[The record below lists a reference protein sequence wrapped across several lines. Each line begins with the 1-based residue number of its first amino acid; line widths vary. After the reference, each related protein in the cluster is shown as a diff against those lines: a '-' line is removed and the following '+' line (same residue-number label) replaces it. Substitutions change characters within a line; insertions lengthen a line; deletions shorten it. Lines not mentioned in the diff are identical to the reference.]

1 MATLSINF
9 VLSGAFGYYDNA
21 QLSAAPTL
29 TPTQPVVMLAGTAT
43 TTPGTIAYGGVSSPQ
58 AIVIINTHATVGL
71 KVRVATTETAQTVPA
86 GNFTVLHSPGNGVE
100 VEAVSG
106 SVTYVSAIAK

>member
-1 MATLSINF
+1 MATLSLNF
-9 VLSGAFGYYDNA
+9 VLAGQFGEYDSA
-21 QLSAAPTL
+21 QLTAGPVL

-58 AIVIINTHATVGL
+58 AIVILNTHATVGL

-86 GNFTVLHSPGNGVE
+86 GNFTVLHAPGNGVE
-100 VEAVSG
+100 VEAVTG
-106 SVTYVSAIAK
+106 SVTYISAIAK

>member
-1 MATLSINF
+1 MPTLSLNL
-9 VLSGAFGYYDNA
+9 VLSGQFGAYDSA
-21 QLSAAPTL
+21 QLSASPVL
-29 TPTQPVVMLAGTAT
+29 TPTQPVVMLSGTAT

-58 AIVIINTHATVGL
+58 AIVILNTHATVGL

-86 GNFTVLHSPGNGVE
+86 GNFTVLHAPGNGVE